1 MAKFNWGF
9 TEFSPT
15 QASADYCCLPDVVLR
30 AGKKGD
36 KQWLYDKQADQ
47 TDAVIFSPREREREK
62 EKEKENLTLILLHP
76 WNRGGV
82 FVRCGRG
89 KYRFELNRWRKINR

>member
-47 TDAVIFSPREREREK
+47 TDAVIFSPRERERERK
-62 EKEKENLTLILLHP
+62 RKRKPNPNSSSSLEPRRGFCSLRP
-76 WNRGGV
+76 W
-82 FVRCGRG
+82 
-89 KYRFELNRWRKINR
+89 EISI